1 MITWQISFN
10 EIREKW
16 PTSAD
21 LLSLM
26 SYFNRQGIPED
37 VLKVRLRGREEV
49 SGLTQQEDDGVVKD
63 EENEGQDIEDVS
75 ASEADNDDVF
85 DEAVKRLRSYSFISI
100 GEDGRTFEIH
110 KLVQLTTRKWLE
122 IHREDEK

>member
-85 DEAVKRLRSYSFISI
+85 DEAVKRLRSYSKYIERMRNRFHSLA
-100 GEDGRTFEIH
+100 RS
-110 KLVQLTTRKWLE
+110 
-122 IHREDEK
+122 